1 MTNTEATNVELGI
14 LSVKDFFNNHNK
26 LEIPDYQRPYRWN
39 YKTANTLLNDIIE
52 AKEKELEKYRLGTV
66 ILHKD
71 DKDNYNIVDGQ
82 QRLTSL
88 SILLYCIN
96 ENLSEESDAQTLLKC
111 KYSDLSYNAININ
124 YNFYKTR
131 INNYDKEELK
141 GIRKYIL
148 ENCELVEV
156 VTGCEQEAFQFF
168 DSQNNRGKSLRP
180 HDLLKSYHLREMN
193 KMNVSEKKDLINKWE
208 DLDQKELAYLFEKY
222 LYCILR
228 WYKKRDG
235 LNFSDKKIEIFK
247 GIKQGD
253 TNNYAVYHKASNLYI
268 EQFNKNGN
276 SDILSI
282 EELNQY
288 QLTQPIIAGKRFFS
302 YVLHYTNLLQEIKN
316 KKNSFESCIKEKKE
330 ISGEESIFPRDRIG
344 DRYIAEL
351 YESILLF
358 FADRFSLSSIDYNV
372 MKKIYVYCYSLRL
385 SMEKIGLET
394 INNYACGI
402 IPNRAKLEID
412 DKNNGIA
419 IFERIGEMTSPEEV
433 NLLVFPRLSEI
444 EQVQEQVEKR
454 KQEHIFTLVC
464 EWCGI
469 NNNKEDKNNTITGE
483 TDE

>member
-1 MTNTEATNVELGI
+1 MANTEATNVELGI
-14 LSVKDFFNNHNK
+14 LSVKDFFNNPNK
-26 LEIPDYQRPYRWN
+26 IEIPDYQRPYRWN
-39 YKTANTLLNDIIE
+39 HKTANTLLNDIIE

-71 DKDNYNIVDGQ
+71 EKNNEESVYNIVDGQ

-96 ENLSEESDAQTLLKC
+96 ENLSEESKVQTLLKC
-111 KYSDLSYNAININ
+111 KYSDLSYNAVNIN

-193 KMNVSEKKDLINKWE
+193 KMDVSEKKDLINKWE

-222 LYCILR
+222 LYRILR
-228 WYKKRDG
+228 WYKKRNG

-247 GIKQGD
+247 GIKQGN
-253 TNNYAVYHKASNLYI
+253 TNNYAIYHKASNLYV

-288 QLTQPIIAGKRFFS
+288 QLTQPIIAGKRFFF
-302 YVLHYTNLLQEIKN
+302 YILHYTNLLQEIKN
-316 KKNSFESCIKEKKE
+316 KIDSFESSIKEKKE
-330 ISGEESIFPRDRIG
+330 ILGEKSIFPKDRIG

-358 FADRFSLSSIDYNV
+358 FADRFSLNSINNNV
-372 MKKIYVYCYSLRL
+372 MRKIYVYCYSLRL

-394 INNYACGI
+394 INNYVCGE

-419 IFERIGEMTSPEEV
+419 IFERIGEMTSSEGI
-433 NLLVFPRLSEI
+433 NLLVFPRFSEI
-444 EQVQEQVEKR
+444 ELIQKQAKDR
-454 KQEHIFTLVC
+454 NQEHIFTLVC

-469 NNNKEDKNNTITGE
+469 NNNKEDKHNR
-483 TDE
+483 